1 MKKLL
6 VVCLSLIALT
16 CFSQLT
22 TSSGRIIIQKMYEKW
37 HGKWPQNM
45 AFEQDAITYNKDGN
59 VEKEEVWQEI
69 IQSPSNLHIRYNGFE
84 TGNGMIFARDSVFY
98 FENGQL
104 TGSQAIVHYLLLM
117 AFDVYFLDVDETIAK
132 LAALNFD
139 LTKTCTRVISGK
151 EYYVIGTDEHLD
163 EKSNHFVIDAENL
176 WLTDM
181 TITRAGVLR
190 KISLKTYQMIEN
202 FPVATEIFFYTD
214 GKLTMYERY
223 FNITFPKTVNEELFD
238 VKSFKEARW

>member
-1 MKKLL
+1 LKFLT
-6 VVCLSLIALT
+6 VIAFSLMSLT
-16 CFSQLT
+16 CFSQHLPD
-22 TSSGRIIIQKMYEKW
+22 GREVITMMYEKW
-37 HGKWPQNM
+37 RWKWPQNI
-45 AFEQDAITYNKDGN
+45 AFEQEVYFYDVEGN

-84 TGNGMIFARDSVFY
+84 TGSGMIFARDSVFY

-104 TGSQAIVHYLLLM
+104 SGSQSIMHYLLLM

-139 LTKTCTRVISGK
+139 VTKTCKRIVEGA
-151 EYYVIGTDEHLD
+151 EQYVIGTDDHLD
-163 EKSNHFVIDAENL
+163 ENANHFVIDAENL

-190 KISLKTYQMIEN
+190 KISLKSYQMIEN
-202 FPVATEIFFYTD
+202 YPVATEIFFYSD
-214 GKLTMYERY
+214 GRLTMYERY
-223 FNITFPKTVNEELFD
+223 FNITFPETVNDELFD
-238 VKSFKEARW
+238 IKQFQTVRW